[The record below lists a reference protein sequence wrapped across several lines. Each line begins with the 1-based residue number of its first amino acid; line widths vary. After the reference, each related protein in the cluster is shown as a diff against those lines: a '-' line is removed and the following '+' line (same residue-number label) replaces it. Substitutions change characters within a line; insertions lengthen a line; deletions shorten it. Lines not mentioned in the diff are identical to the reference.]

1 MAKSEIKDT
10 LNEVRKA
17 NGGQGWRA
25 DTLVKAMEFLT
36 KNNWVR
42 VEKEGRNENLARLAD
57 YKADYGDIHCDERPM
72 ESPF

>member
-1 MAKSEIKDT
+1 
-10 LNEVRKA
+10 
-17 NGGQGWRA
+17 
-25 DTLVKAMEFLT
+25 MEFLT